1 MEKSN
6 DSIRSFFSSMSSKIS
21 DIESRM
27 ARIENNPPINSDDE
41 SKLLAKLADDLLM
54 ELDKFYGVFTGKVII
69 QRGTFED
76 VAYQYLHRNDINLH
90 YNEDEYD
97 IVLNNLWTYLG
108 NKRDDY
114 LTLLVIAFKA
124 ALHGDKLLSCAALK
138 LLNGACC
145 IEIDN
150 KDRY

>member
-1 MEKSN
+1 
-6 DSIRSFFSSMSSKIS
+6 
-21 DIESRM
+21 
-27 ARIENNPPINSDDE
+27 
-41 SKLLAKLADDLLM
+41 
-54 ELDKFYGVFTGKVII
+54 
-69 QRGTFED
+69 